1 MRQRFRLIEVE
12 KLILTVGGTIWHG
25 VPELIK
31 KKKTYDSK
39 SRSIHLSVSQL
50 ASSSHHK
57 FSTVIDHTPEL

>member
-25 VPELIK
+25 VPELIN
-31 KKKTYDSK
+31 KKTDDSK
-39 SRSIHLSVSQL
+39 SRSIHLSISQL

-57 FSTVIDHTPEL
+57 FSAVIDHTPEL